1 MQHQQPNTIQD
12 LQEKS
17 WYLIA
22 KIVYFIAF
30 LVLTGLIILVSAGAA
45 LYQQYAGAIQEWQ
58 AQLPTDEIVSQLKE
72 ENPQLENLSRDAALQ
87 EVMENPQQY
96 QDILN
101 QVQTGNIDP
110 ERMREIGQTL
120 EQFDTSGPQD
130 FGQFMTTG
138 KQLLQDGSGTLNL
151 DTIRKNG
158 KSRGFFWRTFGT
170 YSAVGIVG
178 LMLVFEFIRR
188 ITYYATLGE
197 FFPPKRKESPEP
209 TTDEQA

>member
-17 WYLIA
+17 WYLVA

-30 LVLTGLIILVSAGAA
+30 LVLTGLILIVSAGAA
-45 LYQQYAGAIQEWQ
+45 LYQQYAGSMQEWR
-58 AQLPTDEIVSQLKE
+58 AQLPTDEIVNQLKE

-138 KQLLQDGSGTLNL
+138 KQILQDSSGALSL
-151 DTIRKNG
+151 DTIRSNG

-178 LMLVFEFIRR
+178 LILVFEFIRR

-197 FFPPKRKESPEP
+197 FFPPKRKEPTEP
-209 TTDEQA
+209 TADEQV